1 MIVIFNPPSR
11 IVMSK
16 LLLIIAAAAVAL
28 TGNLASAQFV
38 SANTTSVT
46 TVKKVLQT
54 GRDDQLVVLEGRI
67 TEQFGRKKYF
77 FADKTGTIVAEI
89 DDQVFAGRKVTPQNR
104 LRVQAEVDKD
114 RGQDAEIDVLHF
126 DILK

>member
-16 LLLIIAAAAVAL
+16 LLPIIAAAAVAL

-38 SANTTSVT
+38 SANPTSVT

>member
-1 MIVIFNPPSR
+1 
-11 IVMSK
+11 MSK

>member
-1 MIVIFNPPSR
+1 
-11 IVMSK
+11 MSK
-16 LLLIIAAAAVAL
+16 LLPIIAAAAVAL

-67 TEQFGRKKYF
+67 TE
-77 FADKTGTIVAEI
+77 
-89 DDQVFAGRKVTPQNR
+89 
-104 LRVQAEVDKD
+104 
-114 RGQDAEIDVLHF
+114 
-126 DILK
+126 

>member
-16 LLLIIAAAAVAL
+16 LLPIIAAAAVAL

>member
-16 LLLIIAAAAVAL
+16 LLPIIAAAAVAL

-114 RGQDAEIDVLHF
+114 RGHDAEIDVLHF
-126 DILK
+126 EILK